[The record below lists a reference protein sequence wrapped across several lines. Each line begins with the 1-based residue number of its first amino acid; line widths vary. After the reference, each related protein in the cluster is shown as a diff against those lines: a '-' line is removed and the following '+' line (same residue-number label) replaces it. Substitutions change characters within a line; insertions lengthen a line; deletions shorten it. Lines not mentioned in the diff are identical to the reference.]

1 MATTVTV
8 KRQVTLP
15 KALADAAGIQPGD
28 KVEPRLLPTGQIVIE
43 KVSAKD
49 PQAYRKVLEDM
60 MRRRPAR
67 LMTTDDLM
75 KLTRGED

>member
-15 KALADAAGIQPGD
+15 KALTDAAGIQPGD

-43 KVSAKD
+43 KIAAKD

-60 MRRRPAR
+60 MRRKPFQ
-67 LMTTDDLM
+67 MTTDELM